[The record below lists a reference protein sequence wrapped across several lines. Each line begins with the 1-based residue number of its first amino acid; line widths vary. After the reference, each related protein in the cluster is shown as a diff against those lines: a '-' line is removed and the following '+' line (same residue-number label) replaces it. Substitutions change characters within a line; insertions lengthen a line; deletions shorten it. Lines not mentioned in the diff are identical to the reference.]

1 MKYED
6 KYWKILFFI
15 IDLYKIIIKFNLVN
29 LFYYFMINVMIFNF
43 KLIFL
48 I

>member
-15 IDLYKIIIKFNLVN
+15 IDLCKIIFNLVN

>member
-15 IDLYKIIIKFNLVN
+15 IDLYKIIFNLVN